1 MQASLHNLNTSNMNQ
16 QNFIL
21 AAVESATYG
30 LRFGI
35 ELFRK
40 QGIEINEIRLTGGG
54 ARSKKWR
61 QIVAD
66 VMNTPVICVTN
77 QEAAALG
84 AAIQAMWCDSL
95 TEEKDK
101 QVQLA
106 HFCQH
111 FVHLDEETRTIPTP
125 ETAALYD
132 VFYQDYLSLLTTEYP
147 EVKI

>member
-1 MQASLHNLNTSNMNQ
+1 
-16 QNFIL
+16 
-21 AAVESATYG
+21 YG

-95 TEEKDK
+95 AEEKDK
-101 QVQLA
+101 QAQLA
-106 HFCQH
+106 HLCQY
-111 FVHLDEETRTIPTP
+111 FVHLDEETRTVPTP
-125 ETAALYD
+125 ETATLYD